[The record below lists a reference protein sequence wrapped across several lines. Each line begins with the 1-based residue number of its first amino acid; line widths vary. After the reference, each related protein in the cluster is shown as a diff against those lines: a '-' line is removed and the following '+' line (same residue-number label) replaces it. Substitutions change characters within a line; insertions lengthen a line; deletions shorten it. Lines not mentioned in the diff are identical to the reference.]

1 MIKKIEHVAIMV
13 TDMDKSIDFYKK
25 LFGFEVR
32 QRGQNKKREM
42 TFLFHPNEPGFEI
55 ELMRDLAPSETYHEK
70 GLVNHL
76 AFTVDNMEEACQFL
90 KENSVEPHSETPN
103 IAIDGAKTMFFSGP
117 NNELLQFVQR

>member
-1 MIKKIEHVAIMV
+1 MIKRVEHVAIMV
-13 TDMDKSIDFYKK
+13 TNMDESIDFYKK

-42 TFLFHPNEPGFEI
+42 TFLYLPSEPGFEI
-55 ELMRDLAPSETYHEK
+55 ELMRDLVPSETYHEK

-76 AFTVDNMEEACQFL
+76 AFTVDNIEEAFQFL
-90 KENSVEPHSETPN
+90 KENGVEPHSETPN

-117 NNELLQFVQR
+117 NNELLQFVER